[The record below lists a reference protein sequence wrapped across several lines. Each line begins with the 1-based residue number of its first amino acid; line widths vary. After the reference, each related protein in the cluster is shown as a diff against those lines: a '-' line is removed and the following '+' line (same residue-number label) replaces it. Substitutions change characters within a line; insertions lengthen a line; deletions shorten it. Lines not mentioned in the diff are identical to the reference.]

1 MRDAA
6 ATSRAA
12 PLRSTLGFTYEKENT
27 VFVGEIF
34 GPDLLIV
41 VIVVAVLIFGGSA
54 IPKLAKNLGSAKNE
68 FEKGLKE
75 GKDSSTTKASD
86 APEADK

>member
-1 MRDAA
+1 LTD
-6 ATSRAA
+6 
-12 PLRSTLGFTYEKENT
+12 EKEKT
-27 VFVGEIF
+27 VFLGEIF

-75 GKDSSTTKASD
+75 GKDSSATKASD
-86 APEADK
+86 TTETKTPEADK